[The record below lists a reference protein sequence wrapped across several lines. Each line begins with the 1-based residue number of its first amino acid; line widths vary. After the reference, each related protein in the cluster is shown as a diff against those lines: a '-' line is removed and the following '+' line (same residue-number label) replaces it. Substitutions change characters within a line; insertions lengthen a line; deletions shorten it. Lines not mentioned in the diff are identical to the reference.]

1 MSELHPSRY
10 FYSAAT
16 DTYETPPHRTSTHL
30 LKLPLHPN
38 ANQPTDQSA
47 KALHKNQPNTM
58 VLAESKNKV
67 GLGRALMNSR
77 SGSAHKTNNKHRG
90 NGAGRGGRGASSGQS
105 EMVRM
110 IV

>member
-1 MSELHPSRY
+1 
-10 FYSAAT
+10 
-16 DTYETPPHRTSTHL
+16 
-30 LKLPLHPN
+30 
-38 ANQPTDQSA
+38 
-47 KALHKNQPNTM
+47 M

-90 NGAGRGGRGASSGQS
+90 NGAGRGGRGTGSGQA